1 MDPWTHGPMDFCRIH
16 PMSRSFSRRDLLK
29 TAAALPMATL
39 IDPSKARGDDVGEQ
53 AAAGQATA
61 AVPPVRIKR
70 AVLVSMLP
78 EKLSWKERFA
88 LAKDIG
94 FDGIEMQTM
103 EDQAAAAE
111 VARAS
116 QETGLV
122 IHSVMNMAHWKYPI
136 SSPDPDV
143 VRKSVA
149 GMKTSLTNAALWKAE
164 IVLLVPAVVN
174 PATSYADAWARST
187 QVIKEQLVPL
197 ADGFKVKIG
206 IEEVWNKFLLSP
218 LEFTR
223 YIDEFRSPW
232 IKAYMDV
239 GNVVLYGYPQDW
251 IRTLGKRISSAPE
264 GFPRRPRERQVRVEE
279 HRRGRH
285 RLAGRARR
293 PGRRAI
299 RHLVHDR
306 AGRRRS
312 RVPDRRAGAGR
323 SFPRRVQT
331 RAGQRLA
338 GASGASTAL
347 PPGAAAP

>member
-1 MDPWTHGPMDFCRIH
+1 MT
-16 PMSRSFSRRDLLK
+16 
-29 TAAALPMATL
+29 TL
-39 IDPSKARGDDVGEQ
+39 IDPSRAHAADAGAQ
-53 AAAGQATA
+53 AGGGQATPA
-61 AVPPVRIKR
+61 PVRIKR

-78 EKLSWKERFA
+78 DKLSWKDRFA

-103 EDQAAAAE
+103 EDQAAAEE

-136 SSPDPDV
+136 SSPDADV

-149 GMKTSLTNAALWKAE
+149 GMKASLTNASLWKAE

-251 IRTLGKRISSAPE
+251 IRTLGKRIARLHLKDFRVDRESGKFEWKNIGEGDIDWQAVRAALSEAPFATWCTTELE
-264 GFPRRPRERQVRVEE
+264 G
-279 HRRGRH
+279 G
-285 RLAGRARR
+285 
-293 PGRRAI
+293 
-299 RHLVHDR
+299 DR
-306 AGRRRS
+306 AYLS
-312 RVPDRRAGAGR
+312 DVLARVDRFLGGFKPHA
-323 SFPRRVQT
+323 
-331 RAGQRLA
+331 
-338 GASGASTAL
+338 
-347 PPGAAAP
+347 

>member
-1 MDPWTHGPMDFCRIH
+1 
-16 PMSRSFSRRDLLK
+16 MSHSFSRRDLLK

-39 IDPSKARGDDVGEQ
+39 TDASKARARDAGEQ

-61 AVPPVRIKR
+61 SLPPVHIKR

-78 EKLSWKERFA
+78 ENLGWKERFA

-94 FDGIEMQTM
+94 FEGIEMQTM
-103 EDQAAAAE
+103 EDQAAAE
-111 VARAS
+111 QVAHAS

-251 IRTLGKRISSAPE
+251 IRTLGKRISRLHLKDFRVDRESGKFEWKNIGEGDIDWQAVRAALADAPFATWCTTELE
-264 GFPRRPRERQVRVEE
+264 GGDRAYLTDVLERVDRFL
-279 HRRGRH
+279 G
-285 RLAGRARR
+285 GFKPG
-293 PGRRAI
+293 PGR
-299 RHLVHDR
+299 
-306 AGRRRS
+306 G
-312 RVPDRRAGAGR
+312 
-323 SFPRRVQT
+323 
-331 RAGQRLA
+331 
-338 GASGASTAL
+338 
-347 PPGAAAP
+347 

>member
-1 MDPWTHGPMDFCRIH
+1 
-16 PMSRSFSRRDLLK
+16 MSQSFSRRDLLK

-39 IDPSKARGDDVGEQ
+39 IEPSKARAGDPSEQ
-53 AAAGQATA
+53 AAAGQATPA
-61 AVPPVRIKR
+61 LTPVRIKR

-94 FDGIEMQTM
+94 FEGIEMQTM
-103 EDQAAAAE
+103 EDQSAAEE

-136 SSPDPDV
+136 SSPDPEV

-149 GMKTSLTNAALWKAE
+149 GMKTSLTNASLWKAE

-218 LEFTR
+218 LEFNR

-251 IRTLGKRISSAPE
+251 IRTLGKRISRLHLKDFRVDRESGKFEWKNIGEGDIDWQAVRAALADAPFATWCTTELE
-264 GFPRRPRERQVRVEE
+264 G
-279 HRRGRH
+279 G
-285 RLAGRARR
+285 
-293 PGRRAI
+293 
-299 RHLVHDR
+299 DR
-306 AGRRRS
+306 AYLADVLA
-312 RVPDRRAGAGR
+312 RVDRFLGGFKPHSA
-323 SFPRRVQT
+323 
-331 RAGQRLA
+331 
-338 GASGASTAL
+338 
-347 PPGAAAP
+347 

>member
-1 MDPWTHGPMDFCRIH
+1 
-16 PMSRSFSRRDLLK
+16 MSTGFSRRDLLK
-29 TAAALPMATL
+29 TAAALPLAT
-39 IDPSKARGDDVGEQ
+39 IVDSSKAIANARADAAQ
-53 AAAGQATA
+53 AASAS
-61 AVPPVRIKR
+61 PPVRMKR
-70 AVLVSMLP
+70 AVLVSMLSD
-78 EKLSWKERFA
+78 KLSWKDRFA

-103 EDQAAAAE
+103 EDQAAAEE

-136 SSPDPDV
+136 SSPEPEV

-149 GMKTSLTNAALWKAE
+149 GMKASLTNASLWKAE

-174 PATSYADAWARST
+174 PTTSYADAWSRSA
-187 QVIKEQLVPL
+187 QVIKDQLVPL

-218 LEFTR
+218 LEFNR

-251 IRTLGKRISSAPE
+251 IRTLGKRISRLHLKDFRVNRESGTFEWKNIGEGDIDWQAVRAALGEAPFATWCTTELE
-264 GFPRRPRERQVRVEE
+264 GGDRPYLADVLARV
-279 HRRGRH
+279 
-285 RLAGRARR
+285 
-293 PGRRAI
+293 
-299 RHLVHDR
+299 DR
-306 AGRRRS
+306 FLGGFKPHA
-312 RVPDRRAGAGR
+312 
-323 SFPRRVQT
+323 
-331 RAGQRLA
+331 
-338 GASGASTAL
+338 
-347 PPGAAAP
+347 

>member
-1 MDPWTHGPMDFCRIH
+1 
-16 PMSRSFSRRDLLK
+16 MSQNLSRRDLLK

-39 IDPSKARGDDVGEQ
+39 VDPSRAHAGDGEAQ
-53 AAAGQATA
+53 AASAP
-61 AVPPVRIKR
+61 PPVRIKR

-78 EKLSWKERFA
+78 EKLSWKDRFA
-88 LAKDIG
+88 LAKEIG

-136 SSPDPDV
+136 SSPDPEV
-143 VRKSVA
+143 VRKSIA
-149 GMKTSLTNAALWKAE
+149 GMKMSLTNASLWKAE

-187 QVIKEQLVPL
+187 QVIREQLVPL

-218 LEFTR
+218 LEFNR

-239 GNVVLYGYPQDW
+239 GNIVFYGYPQDW
-251 IRTLGKRISSAPE
+251 IRTLGKRIARLHLKDFRVDRESGKFEWKNLGEGDIDWQAVHAALAEAPFATWCTTELE
-264 GFPRRPRERQVRVEE
+264 GGDRVYLADVLA
-279 HRRGRH
+279 RVDRF
-285 RLAGRARR
+285 LAGFK
-293 PGRRAI
+293 P
-299 RHLVHDR
+299 
-306 AGRRRS
+306 
-312 RVPDRRAGAGR
+312 
-323 SFPRRVQT
+323 
-331 RAGQRLA
+331 
-338 GASGASTAL
+338 
-347 PPGAAAP
+347 AAHPA